1 MGKEASYKSFRPFI
15 WGFIA
20 IVSLLAIS
28 QYVAY
33 LRYSMQRAQD
43 QKILKHELSEVESRF
58 KDILN
63 HSVSSANSL
72 AILYKQY
79 GNIDSFDEIAKDIM
93 EHNQGIDFMNFAEN
107 YTITHVYPLQGNQM
121 ILGRNLLEVPL
132 FRKEIELAIKS
143 NKVLFAGPYRLAQGR
158 GMAIA
163 CRLPIMINNKYPGL
177 ASVVTKLSTVLRLL
191 PQLKNNNGKYVYQLS
206 KVNPVTLKSE
216 SFFLNYVPRANSGI
230 SVYMPEGNWTLHA
243 AYSSTYTAPNDAYI
257 ISILGVLLSFS
268 IGIVVYHR
276 AKLPIKLERI
286 IQSKTK
292 ELARSEKYYRR
303 LIEGSTDVITLFN
316 SAGQAIYRTP
326 SFEKVTGYTVAE
338 MQNASG
344 IDLVDPEHKDD
355 AWLDFMKVAS
365 APGSTLVKR
374 HKLRHKQG
382 HCIYVDGVY
391 RNMLEDENVKAVVYT
406 YSDVTDK
413 VLALYDLG
421 ERVKELST
429 IFKVN
434 EILKDTSQ
442 DIGSLFE
449 KIVNLMREGWQYPEY
464 CEAKIEFDG
473 RKHFTSGY
481 RPSSYSQKASF
492 SLVDGK
498 CGLIEVIYTE
508 ENPKAFEGCF
518 LKEEGDLINTI
529 ADTITIYL
537 NKAIQQRNLIE
548 SQKKFQDLVEK
559 SLVGVYII
567 IDDALVYVNPKVVED
582 IGYTEEEMYLL
593 TIRELVHEEDY
604 DMVSHNMSLRM
615 QGINKSYETRVK
627 RKDGSYIW
635 IEVFG
640 NNTTYQG
647 KKALIGTMV
656 NITGRKNL
664 ELERQGIIYDLEQRN
679 RDLEQ
684 FSNVL
689 SHNIRSPIATVLGLI
704 SLLDQET
711 NEEDIAIALRGI
723 DQSVKKLDDVV
734 KDLNEILRIRNSLSN
749 VYSRVVFKEVLDE
762 TRKTLADSIEK
773 KNVLIECDFTAVSD
787 LNSVPAYIKSIFYN
801 VISNSIKYSRPGV
814 VPHLL
819 IRSSK
824 SDDKVF
830 ISFKDNGMGID
841 LDKYNDQI
849 FGLYKR
855 FHPAIEGK
863 GLGLYIVKTQ
873 ATALNGN
880 VEVKSTLGQGSEF
893 ILSFG
898 LC

>member
-1 MGKEASYKSFRPFI
+1 
-15 WGFIA
+15 
-20 IVSLLAIS
+20 
-28 QYVAY
+28 
-33 LRYSMQRAQD
+33 MQKRQEHE
-43 QKILKHELSEVESRF
+43 ILKHELDEVESRF

-63 HSVSSANSL
+63 HSISSANTFS
-72 AILYKQY
+72 ILYKQY
-79 GNIDSFDEIAKDIM
+79 GNIDSFDEIARDIM
-93 EHNQGIDFMNFAEN
+93 EHNKGIDFMNFAEN
-107 YTITHVYPLQGNQM
+107 YTITHVYPLQGNQK
-121 ILGRNLLEVPL
+121 ILGHSLLEVPL
-132 FRKEIELAIKS
+132 FRKEIEIAIKS
-143 NKVLFAGPYRLAQGR
+143 NKVLFAGPYRLTQGR
-158 GMAIA
+158 GIGIS
-163 CRLPIMINNKYPGL
+163 CRIPIIINNKYKGL
-177 ASVVTKLSTVLRLL
+177 ASVITKLPTVFSLL
-191 PQLKNNNGKYVYQLS
+191 PQLKNNGGKFVYQLS

-216 SFFLNYVPRANSGI
+216 SFFPNYVPKANSGI

-243 AYSSTYTAPNDAYI
+243 AYSSLYTTSNDVYA
-257 ISILGVLLSFS
+257 ISVLGILLSFS
-268 IGIVVYHR
+268 ISIVVYHR
-276 AKLPIKLERI
+276 AKLPVKLERI
-286 IQSKTK
+286 IQSKTR
-292 ELARSEKYYRR
+292 ELAGSEKYYRR
-303 LIEGSTDVITLFN
+303 LIESSTDVIALFN
-316 SAGQAIYRTP
+316 AAGQAIYRTP

-338 MQNASG
+338 MQNASD
-344 IDLVDPEHKDD
+344 IDLVDPEHKDQD
-355 AWLDFMKVAS
+355 RLDFVKVAS
-365 APGSTLVKR
+365 IPGSTLFKR

-382 HCIYVDGVY
+382 HYIYVDGIY
-391 RNMLEDENVKAVVYT
+391 RNMLEDDNVKAVVYT

-413 VLALYDLG
+413 VLALHDLG

-429 IFKVN
+429 IFKLN

-442 DIGSLFE
+442 DIDSLFE
-449 KIVNLMREGWQYPEY
+449 KIVNLIREGWQYPEY

-473 RKHFTSGY
+473 KKYITAGY
-481 RPSSYSQKASF
+481 HSSPYSQVASF

-498 CGLIEVIYTE
+498 YGLVEVIYTKE
-508 ENPKAFEGCF
+508 KPKAFEGSF
-518 LKEEGDLINTI
+518 LKEERDLINTI

-664 ELERQGIIYDLEQRN
+664 ELERQGIIHDLEQRN

-689 SHNIRSPIATVLGLI
+689 SHNIRSPISTVLGLI
-704 SLLDQET
+704 SLLDQEM

-749 VYSRVVFKEVLDE
+749 VNSRVVFKEILDE
-762 TRKTLADSIEK
+762 TRKTLADAIEK
-773 KNVLIECDFTAVSD
+773 KNVLIEYDFTAIPD
-787 LNSVPAYIKSIFYN
+787 LNSVRAYIKSIFCN
-801 VISNSIKYSRPGV
+801 VISNGIKYSRPGV

-830 ISFKDNGMGID
+830 ISFKDNGIGID
-841 LDKYNDQI
+841 LVKYKDQI

-855 FHPAIEGK
+855 FHPSIEGK

-880 VEVKSTLGQGSEF
+880 IEVRSTLEQGSEF
-893 ILSFG
+893 ILSFS